1 MRCFI
6 FLKSAAR
13 SRTDNPEPRVESP
26 VKDALIGLLCALPL
40 WGLLVYGALRFEMDD
55 SLIYARY
62 LRNFIQHGE
71 MTFNL
76 GHRWLGLTSPLFTCL
91 TLGIAYMT
99 GKIIPAIN
107 LFSGILLLGASLGLQ
122 YLFARLTGRRLAGFF
137 ALALVICSPFFYYC
151 FGLETTLVMLL
162 TVVALILYLHE
173 AYKALSFVLGILL
186 ITRIDTGL
194 FLVAVLLELLRQKGW
209 PWIRGKAVLLVPIL
223 APIVAVSVFHR
234 ICYVNSSLY
243 TAMAKV
249 GQGLSGYW
257 GTWPLSFIDVRWHK
271 GLFWGT
277 HIWLCVPMALLAIA
291 GAFLVRGRRL
301 SRLIITYLVL
311 YGGVFTLFNSPNYH
325 WYYAP
330 FYLFGLGYAGI
341 ALAELIRRSLS
352 ISNQVRRM
360 TAGALSIAL
369 AAMFMVSTALLA
381 YRSTSTFGPN
391 EGYLSTA
398 VFIEEN
404 CHAGATV
411 ATVEIGAIGWYC
423 PDREIIDILGLV
435 TEGNAE
441 AIARKDVVSWLYRN
455 NPDCILVH
463 DPLWVFEQVVTEAE
477 SIGLYQEFPG
487 FEVNGLRLLRR
498 VNL

>member
-1 MRCFI
+1 M
-6 FLKSAAR
+6 FLKAAVR
-13 SRTDNPEPRVESP
+13 PRTDNPEPRVKSP
-26 VKDALIGLLCALPL
+26 MKDALIGALCVLPL
-40 WGLLVYGALRFEMDD
+40 WGLLVYGALSFEMDD

-62 LRNFIQHGE
+62 LRNFIEHGE
-71 MTFNL
+71 MTYNL
-76 GHRWLGLTSPLFTCL
+76 GQRWLGLTSPLFTCL
-91 TLGIAYMT
+91 SLVIAWVT
-99 GKIIPAIN
+99 GRIIPAVN
-107 LFSGILLLGASLGLQ
+107 LFSGVLLLGASLGLQ
-122 YLFARLTGRRLAGFF
+122 YLVARLTGRRLAGFF

-173 AYKALSFVLGILL
+173 AYKALSYVLGILL

-209 PWIRGKAVLLVPIL
+209 RWIRSKAVLMVPIL
-223 APIVAVSVFHR
+223 VPLIAVSVFHR
-234 ICYVNSSLY
+234 IYYTNSSLY
-243 TAMAKV
+243 TAIAKV
-249 GQGLSGYW
+249 GQGFSGYW
-257 GTWPLSFIDVRWHK
+257 GSWPLSFIDVRWHK

-277 HIWLCVPMALLAIA
+277 HIWLCVPFALLALA

-301 SRLIITYLVL
+301 NRVIITWLVL
-311 YGGVFTLFNSPNYH
+311 YGGAFTLLNSPNYH

-341 ALAELIRRSLS
+341 ALAEIVHRSLS
-352 ISNQVRRM
+352 ISNKVRRV

-381 YRSTSTFGPN
+381 YRATSTFGPN

-398 VFIEEN
+398 RFIEEN
-404 CHAGATV
+404 CPAGASV

-441 AIARKDVVSWLYRN
+441 AIARKDIVSWLYRN

-463 DPLWVFEQVVTEAE
+463 DPLWVFEEVVTEAE
-477 SIGLYQEFPG
+477 STGTYQEFPG
-487 FEVNGLRLLRR
+487 YDVNGLRLLRR
-498 VNL
+498 VNP